1 MEYWKIERN
10 KPISIVIK
18 GYLDKKG
25 GKVTDSRKEI
35 QKRFNGLDW
44 EDQKRIVFAFLQS
57 GATDSD
63 CVYRNLDSIWDD
75 CFIATLQEL
84 WEKYHEKPLSWIV
97 IRFFPTDYVKE
108 HLDEFSAVS
117 NSSAPCWPTEP

>member
-35 QKRFNGLDW
+35 QKRFNGVDW

-57 GATDSD
+57 GATDRD
-63 CVYRNLDSIWDD
+63 WVYSYIQSGMTALSRNCKSCGRNIMRNH
-75 CFIATLQEL
+75 
-84 WEKYHEKPLSWIV
+84 YHGLLLG
-97 IRFFPTDYVKE
+97 FFQLT
-108 HLDEFSAVS
+108 
-117 NSSAPCWPTEP
+117 T